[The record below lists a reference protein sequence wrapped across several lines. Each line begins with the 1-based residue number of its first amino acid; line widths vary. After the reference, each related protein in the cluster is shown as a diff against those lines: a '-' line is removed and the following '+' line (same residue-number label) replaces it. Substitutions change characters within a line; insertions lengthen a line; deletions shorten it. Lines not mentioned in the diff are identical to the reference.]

1 MTLQISSFPW
11 TSKNLHGSKGNFKP
25 TEKITASP
33 RESKG
38 HLILFAFS
46 DEDKKDVL
54 YICRLDIWEAI
65 CENKTFEEVL
75 WDKLFF
81 PHEPWY
87 FITKLYG
94 TKSSPIFFEYI
105 PHSFLKQRNTN

>member
-1 MTLQISSFPW
+1 MRKEKKKRPKKKLIKKNFSEDSLFTSASPFLERAALQVTLQISSFPW

-54 YICRLDIWEAI
+54 YICRLDI
-65 CENKTFEEVL
+65 
-75 WDKLFF
+75 
-81 PHEPWY
+81 
-87 FITKLYG
+87 
-94 TKSSPIFFEYI
+94 
-105 PHSFLKQRNTN
+105 